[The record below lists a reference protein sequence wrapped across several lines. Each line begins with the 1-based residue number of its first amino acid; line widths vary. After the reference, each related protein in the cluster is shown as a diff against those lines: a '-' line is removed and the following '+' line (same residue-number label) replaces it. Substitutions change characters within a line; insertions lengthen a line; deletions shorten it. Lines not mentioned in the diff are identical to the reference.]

1 MKQELIGLV
10 IGLWWLVLLGW
21 LAPALLSMA
30 DNLAVLLGVAILL
43 GSAYATYRYIRHRLL
58 KHKAPNP

>member
-1 MKQELIGLV
+1 MKQELIGVV

-30 DNLAVLLGVAILL
+30 DNVAVVLGVAILL
-43 GSAYATYRYIRHRLL
+43 GSSYATYRYIRHWLI
-58 KHKAPNP
+58 KHKAPTP